1 MSFYLNKNNDLFF
14 DAINEDIYV
23 DKTMLINNCNKL
35 IRKLNKF
42 MCITRPRRFGKTMAL
57 SMLNAYYSKGCDSL
71 SLFEKLNIAKDNSYL
86 EHLNK
91 HNVIWIDMASLYTG
105 LNDKTVFVKKLK
117 EFIYLDLKNNFKNVN
132 LECDLTD
139 GTFLANSIKIINSEL
154 NERFIFLIDEWDV
167 IYREQEYNTKL
178 CDEYTEFLRNL
189 FKSSDVSAC
198 IDLVYM
204 TGILPIRR
212 YSTQSTL
219 NMFTEYDMITPKE
232 LDSFIGFTEDEVK
245 DLCNKYHRDFNKIS
259 QWYNGYKLG
268 NVSIYNP
275 KSVVEAVLSGE
286 YGDYWTKTSA
296 IEAVTNYMN
305 YDHGALKGLITKM
318 LSGDKVS
325 VNVSRFSNDLTKVN
339 SADSALTVLIHL
351 GYLAFIKGEDL
362 GFGYCYI
369 PNYEIRQEFVN
380 AILELDWKEIYNPI
394 DNSRKL
400 YEETLKGN
408 VEFINKTL
416 DENHLELAGPFNKN
430 KEDILGVI
438 VEISYYNAKQFYN
451 IKKEDTSMLGRSD
464 LSFIPYDSCH
474 IPFIVE
480 LKINSTPE
488 DAITQIKE
496 KSYFNALGSYHGKV
510 LLLGIS
516 YDEKTLKHNSKVLI
530 IEI

>member
-1 MSFYLNKNNDLFF
+1 MSLYLNR
-14 DAINEDIYV
+14 NEDFSNYV
-23 DKTMLINNCNKL
+23 NDTIFIDKSNLITITNSNISKPSS
-35 IRKLNKF
+35 KF
-42 MCITRPRRFGKTMAL
+42 MCVTRPRRFGKTMTL

-91 HNVIWIDMASLYTG
+91 HNVIWIDMASLYTDIRDKNDFFKELETNLLDD
-105 LNDKTVFVKKLK
+105 LNEAFPNVLK
-117 EFIYLDLKNNFKNVN
+117 EMDNTISK
-132 LECDLTD
+132 
-139 GTFLANSIKIINSEL
+139 AIIRINSKL

-178 CDEYTEFLRNL
+178 CDEYTELLRNL
-189 FKSSDVSAC
+189 FKSSNVSSC

-204 TGILPIRR
+204 TGILSIRR

-219 NMFTEYDMITPKE
+219 NMFTEYDMINPRE

-245 DLCNKYHRDFNKIS
+245 DLCKKYNRDFNKIS

-305 YDHGALKGLITKM
+305 YDHGALKGIITKM

-339 SADSALTVLIHL
+339 SSDSALTILIHL
-351 GYLAFIKGEDL
+351 DYLAYDKKL
-362 GFGYCYI
+362 KVCYI
-369 PNYEIRQEFVN
+369 PNYEIKKEFERALKKLN
-380 AILELDWKEIYNPI
+380 WKEIYNPI
-394 DNSRKL
+394 SNSKKL

-416 DENHLELAGPFNKN
+416 DENHKDLAGPFNKN

-438 VEISYYNAKQFYN
+438 VEISYYSAKQFYN
-451 IKKEDTSMLGRSD
+451 IKKEDTSILGRSD
-464 LSFIPYDSCH
+464 LSFIPYDNCH
-474 IPFIVE
+474 IPLIVE
-480 LKINSTPE
+480 LKVNSTPDE
-488 DAITQIKE
+488 VIAQIKE
-496 KSYFNALGSYHGKV
+496 KSYFNSLGNYHGKV

-516 YDEKTLKHNSKVLI
+516 YDEKTLKHNSKVEI

>member
-1 MSFYLNKNNDLFF
+1 
-14 DAINEDIYV
+14 
-23 DKTMLINNCNKL
+23 
-35 IRKLNKF
+35 
-42 MCITRPRRFGKTMAL
+42 
-57 SMLNAYYSKGCDSL
+57 
-71 SLFEKLNIAKDNSYL
+71 
-86 EHLNK
+86 
-91 HNVIWIDMASLYTG
+91 MASLYTDIRDKNDFFKELETNLLDD
-105 LNDKTVFVKKLK
+105 LNEAFPNVLK
-117 EFIYLDLKNNFKNVN
+117 EMDNTISK
-132 LECDLTD
+132 
-139 GTFLANSIKIINSEL
+139 AIIRINSKL

-178 CDEYTEFLRNL
+178 CDEYTELLRNL
-189 FKSSDVSAC
+189 FKSSNVSSC

-219 NMFTEYDMITPKE
+219 NMFTEYDMINPRE

-245 DLCNKYHRDFNKIS
+245 DLCKKYNRDFNEIKKWYKGYILNGIS
-259 QWYNGYKLG
+259 L
-268 NVSIYNP
+268 YNP
-275 KSVVEAVLSGE
+275 ISVLESIFRNECDE
-286 YGDYWTKTSA
+286 YWNKTSS
-296 IEAVTNYMN
+296 IETLTDYMN
-305 YDHGALKGLITKM
+305 YDNGKLKDIIC
-318 LSGDKVS
+318 KVLLGEKAK
-325 VNVSRFSNDLTKVN
+325 VNVRKFENDLTKVN

-351 GYLAFIKGEDL
+351 GYLAFIKGEEL

-394 DNSRKL
+394 SNSKKL

-408 VEFINKTL
+408 VEFINTTL
-416 DENHLELAGPFNKN
+416 DQNHLELAGPFNKN

-451 IKKEDTSMLGRSD
+451 IKKEDTSILGRSN
-464 LSFIPYDSCH
+464 LSFIPYDNNH

-480 LKINSTPE
+480 LKINSTPDE
-488 DAITQIKE
+488 AIKQIKE
-496 KSYFNALGSYHGKV
+496 KSYFNSLGNYHGKV

-530 IEI
+530 IEL

>member
-1 MSFYLNKNNDLFF
+1 MSLYLNR
-14 DAINEDIYV
+14 NEDFSNYV
-23 DKTMLINNCNKL
+23 NDTIFIDKSNLITITNSNISKPSS
-35 IRKLNKF
+35 KF
-42 MCITRPRRFGKTMAL
+42 MCVTRPRRFGKTMAL

-71 SLFEKLNIAKDNSYL
+71 SLFDKLNIANDSSYL

-91 HNVIWIDMASLYTG
+91 HNVIWIDMASLYTDIRDKNDFFKELETNLLDD
-105 LNDKTVFVKKLK
+105 LNDAFPNVLK
-117 EFIYLDLKNNFKNVN
+117 EMDNTISK
-132 LECDLTD
+132 
-139 GTFLANSIKIINSEL
+139 AIIRINSKL

-178 CDEYTEFLRNL
+178 CDEYTELLRNL
-189 FKSSDVSAC
+189 FKSSNVSSC

-219 NMFTEYDMITPKE
+219 NMFTEYDMINPRE

-245 DLCNKYHRDFNKIS
+245 DLCKKYNRDFNKIS

-305 YDHGALKGLITKM
+305 YDHGALKGIITKM

-351 GYLAFIKGEDL
+351 GYLAFIKGEEL

-380 AILELDWKEIYNPI
+380 AVLELDWKEIYNPI
-394 DNSRKL
+394 SNSKKL

-451 IKKEDTSMLGRSD
+451 IKKEDTSILGRSD
-464 LSFIPYDSCH
+464 LSFIPYDNNH

-480 LKINSTPE
+480 LKINSTPDE
-488 DAITQIKE
+488 AIAQIKE
-496 KSYFNALGSYHGKV
+496 KSYFNSLGSYHGKV

-516 YDEKTLKHNSKVLI
+516 YDEKTLKHNSKVEI

>member
-1 MSFYLNKNNDLFF
+1 MSLYLNR
-14 DAINEDIYV
+14 NEDFSNYV
-23 DKTMLINNCNKL
+23 NDTIFIDKSNLITITNNNISKPSS
-35 IRKLNKF
+35 KF
-42 MCITRPRRFGKTMAL
+42 MCVTRPRRFGKTMAL

-71 SLFEKLNIAKDNSYL
+71 SLFDKLNIANDSSYL

-91 HNVIWIDMASLYTG
+91 HNVIWIDMASLYTDIRDKNDFFKELETNLLDD
-105 LNDKTVFVKKLK
+105 LNEAFPNVLK
-117 EFIYLDLKNNFKNVN
+117 EMDNTISK
-132 LECDLTD
+132 
-139 GTFLANSIKIINSEL
+139 AIIRINSKL

-178 CDEYTEFLRNL
+178 CDEYTELLRNL
-189 FKSSDVSAC
+189 FKSSNVSSC

-219 NMFTEYDMITPKE
+219 NMFTEYDMINPRE

-245 DLCNKYHRDFNKIS
+245 DLCNKYNRDFNKIS

-305 YDHGALKGLITKM
+305 YDNGVLKGIITKM

-339 SADSALTVLIHL
+339 SVDSALTVLIHL
-351 GYLAFIKGEDL
+351 GYLAFIKGEEL

-380 AILELDWKEIYNPI
+380 AVLELDWKEIYNPI
-394 DNSRKL
+394 SNSKKL

-416 DENHLELAGPFNKN
+416 DENHKDLAGPFNKN

-451 IKKEDTSMLGRSD
+451 IKKEDTSILGRSD
-464 LSFIPYDSCH
+464 LSFIPYDNNH

-480 LKINSTPE
+480 LKINSTPDE
-488 DAITQIKE
+488 AIKQIKE
-496 KSYFNALGSYHGKV
+496 KSYFNSLGSYHGKV

-516 YDEKTLKHNSKVLI
+516 YDEKTLKHNSKVEI

>member
-1 MSFYLNKNNDLFF
+1 
-14 DAINEDIYV
+14 
-23 DKTMLINNCNKL
+23 
-35 IRKLNKF
+35 
-42 MCITRPRRFGKTMAL
+42 MA
-57 SMLNAYYSKGCDSL
+57 N
-71 SLFEKLNIAKDNSYL
+71 
-86 EHLNK
+86 
-91 HNVIWIDMASLYTG
+91 LYTDIKDKNDFFKELETNLLDD
-105 LNDKTVFVKKLK
+105 LNEAFPNVLK
-117 EFIYLDLKNNFKNVN
+117 EMDNTISK
-132 LECDLTD
+132 
-139 GTFLANSIKIINSEL
+139 AIIRINSKL

-178 CDEYTEFLRNL
+178 CDEYTELLRNL
-189 FKSSDVSAC
+189 FKSSNVSSC

-219 NMFTEYDMITPKE
+219 NMFTEYDMINPRE

-245 DLCNKYHRDFNKIS
+245 DLCKKYNRDFNKIS

-275 KSVVEAVLSGE
+275 ISVLESIFRNECDE
-286 YGDYWTKTSA
+286 YWNKTSS
-296 IEAVTNYMN
+296 IETLTDYMN
-305 YDHGALKGLITKM
+305 YDNGVLKGIITKM

-339 SADSALTVLIHL
+339 SVDSALTVLIHL
-351 GYLAFIKGEDL
+351 GYLAFIKGEEL

-380 AILELDWKEIYNPI
+380 AVLELDWKEIYNPI
-394 DNSRKL
+394 SNSKKL

-416 DENHLELAGPFNKN
+416 DENHKDLAGPFNKN

-451 IKKEDTSMLGRSD
+451 IKKEDTSILGRSD
-464 LSFIPYDSCH
+464 LSFIPYDNCH
-474 IPFIVE
+474 IPLIVE
-480 LKINSTPE
+480 LKVNSTP
-488 DAITQIKE
+488 
-496 KSYFNALGSYHGKV
+496 
-510 LLLGIS
+510 
-516 YDEKTLKHNSKVLI
+516 DEVI
-530 IEI
+530 A